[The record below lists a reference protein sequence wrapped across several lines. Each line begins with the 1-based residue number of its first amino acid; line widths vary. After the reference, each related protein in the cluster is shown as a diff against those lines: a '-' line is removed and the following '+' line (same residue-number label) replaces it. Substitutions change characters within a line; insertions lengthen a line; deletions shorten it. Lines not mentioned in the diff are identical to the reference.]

1 VDCDGQE
8 RTSELVG
15 RVQVGGDWTDVDRGG
30 HAPPRQVRLGP
41 RAGTPSAEVRG
52 QGQPLHTPLEA
63 FPSARPS
70 PLAMVQPLT
79 GKQLL
84 DALRSMLRTT
94 IPDLD
99 AVLDQFGQVGSV
111 ERRAAGGRFTLKD
124 HVKGLLLALLSNQ
137 RPWLPI
143 ARAMEQ
149 IEEALLGFDPDD
161 LERAD
166 PLELTARLVEL
177 RCGNRAVAKQMRDLA
192 RNIATLRRIEAEH
205 GSLDAF
211 VTSAEPE
218 LIARQL
224 SDSRSPY
231 KVMQLGFTL
240 ATEYLRNV
248 GISTAK
254 PDLHVQRILG
264 PERLGVFPDGT
275 SLEGMVQILAT
286 MAGDAGVSTS
296 ELDTLVWLFGAKGYG
311 EICTASPACD
321 RCMLAV
327 RCERGHAQAS

>member
-1 VDCDGQE
+1 MLFEPVEGGQQWTRADTRSRASARE
-8 RTSELVG
+8 PGPSLEL
-15 RVQVGGDWTDVDRGG
+15 
-30 HAPPRQVRLGP
+30 
-41 RAGTPSAEVRG
+41 AGKD
-52 QGQPLHTPLEA
+52 QPLHTARKVPPPVRS
-63 FPSARPS
+63 FPI
-70 PLAMVQPLT
+70 AMLHPLT

-84 DALRSMLRTT
+84 DALHSMLRTT
-94 IPDLD
+94 IPDLE
-99 AVLDQFGQVGSV
+99 AVLDQFGQVGAV
-111 ERRAAGGRFTLKD
+111 ERRAAGELFSLKD
-124 HVKGLLLALLSNQ
+124 HVRGLLLALLSNQ

-143 ARAMEQ
+143 ARAIAQ
-149 IEEALLGFDPDD
+149 IDEALLGFDPDA

-166 PLELTARLVEL
+166 PSELTARLVEL
-177 RCGNRAVAKQMRDLA
+177 RCGNRAVAAQMRDLA
-192 RNIATLRRIEAEH
+192 RNIATLRRIEEEH

-211 VTSAEPE
+211 VMSAEPE
-218 LIARQL
+218 VIARQL
-224 SDSRSPY
+224 SDPRSPY

-264 PERLGVFPDGT
+264 PERLGVFPAGT
-275 SLEGMVQILAT
+275 SLASMVQILAA
-286 MAGDAGVSTS
+286 MAQDAGVSTS

-327 RCERGHAQAS
+327 RCGRGLAQAS